1 MLKKIIGDKK
11 MLADLILVLSLLL
24 VALSVF
30 LVLRLTAEEGGYVRV
45 FVDGELVSEYSL
57 ARDGEYAINGG
68 TNILVIEEGEAFVK
82 LADCPRQVC
91 VNTRPI
97 SRVGQ
102 KIECL
107 HNRVLIRVYGADE
120 ELIGG

>member
-11 MLADLILVLSLLL
+11 LLADLILVLSLLL
-24 VALSVF
+24 IALSVF
-30 LVLRLTAEEGGYVRV
+30 LVLKFTGESGEIVKV
-45 FVDGELVSEYSL
+45 FVDGEFACEYSL
-57 ARDGEYAINGG
+57 VKDGEYALNGG
-68 TNILVIEEGEAFVK
+68 TNILVIKDGEAFVK

-91 VNTRPI
+91 VNSRPI